1 MLRDILQFSR
11 RLAQFYLTVDDKRED
26 NLMNFNCKENRN
38 KDSKLVL
45 AAIGGDDAPI
55 SETAFSLSVLNVGE
69 RIASSSENYLLFR
82 SNVKKCGL
90 IVRRYV
96 QKLRTDIKILEKE
109 NFTVVINKTLC

>member
-1 MLRDILQFSR
+1 
-11 RLAQFYLTVDDKRED
+11 
-26 NLMNFNCKENRN
+26 MNFNCKENRN

-45 AAIGGDDAPI
+45 VAIGGDDAHI
-55 SETAFSLSVLNVGE
+55 SDTTFSLSVLNVGE

-90 IVRRYV
+90 IVCWYV